1 MSAVAEPRL
10 AMAPQDVVCTR
21 APDGSMY
28 LSSPQPLE
36 PHARTVSEWL
46 EQWAS
51 VHPTR
56 VFLAERDSQQN
67 WRELNYQDALTS
79 VRRIAQGLLAAGLT
93 AERPLMVLSENS
105 IDSAKLSLAAM
116 HVGIPVVPVSAA
128 YSLMDPS
135 LDKLRHI
142 SGLVCPGMVYAGD
155 SQRYAKALAVV
166 GAPHAVISE
175 LEAHEPSAQVASEH
189 EKTGPDTLAKIL
201 FTSGSTGHPKGVMNT
216 QRMLTAS
223 QQQSLQVWRFVEDDA
238 PVVVDWLPWNHTF
251 GGNYNF
257 NLVLSTGGTLYIDA
271 GKPVPGLFDLT
282 IKNLK
287 EVAPT
292 MYFNV
297 PRGFDLLLP
306 KLEND
311 PDFCSHFFSRCR
323 FVFYAAA
330 ALPQSVYDAFMRLA
344 RRERGEDFMLVSA
357 WGATETA
364 PLCTAVHYPI
374 EQAGIVGLPV
384 PGLEVKLVPNGG
396 KLEARVRGPN
406 ITPGYYRDVQKTAQA
421 FDDEGYYCMG
431 DALRFDDPNAPEK
444 GLVFDGRVAEDFKL
458 ASGTW
463 VNVGKLRVQ
472 LLSSAKGLIQDA
484 VLTGHDRDEIGA
496 LVFLHPSAGGL
507 GNAEAM
513 NALRD
518 VLKHHN
524 ESVGSGSSVRITRAL
539 ILKDPPSIEHG
550 EITDKGY
557 INQRFVLQRRASEVS
572 RLYAKTLDTNVAA
585 AQ

>member
-1 MSAVAEPRL
+1 MSVVAEPRL
-10 AMAPQDVVCTR
+10 AMAPQSVVLTR
-21 APDGSMY
+21 SSDGTVH
-28 LSSPQPLE
+28 LCSPQALK
-36 PHARTVSEWL
+36 PHASTVSEWL
-46 EQWAS
+46 EYWARVS
-51 VHPTR
+51 PDK
-56 VFLAERDSQQN
+56 VFLAERDAHQN
-67 WRELNYQDALTS
+67 WRKLTYAEALDS
-79 VRRIAQGLLAAGLT
+79 VRSIAQGLLVAGLNT
-93 AERPLMVLSENS
+93 ERPLMVLSENS

-142 SGLVCPGMVYAGD
+142 AGVVSPGMVYASDGH
-155 SQRYAKALAVV
+155 RYAKALAAVAAQWAVV
-166 GAPHAVISE
+166 ADLQAHKPTEHVARAHA
-175 LEAHEPSAQVASEH
+175 A
-189 EKTGPDTLAKIL
+189 TGPDTLAKIL

-223 QQQSLQVWRFVEDDA
+223 QQQSLQVWQFVEDEP

-271 GKPVPGLFDLT
+271 GKPVPGLFDVT
-282 IKNLK
+282 IRNLK
-287 EVAPT
+287 DVAPT

-306 KLEND
+306 KLEGD
-311 PDFCSHFFSRCR
+311 AEFCSHFFSRCR

-374 EQAGIVGLPV
+374 DQAGIVGLPV

-406 ITPGYYRDVQKTAQA
+406 VTPGYYRDVLKTAQA
-421 FDDEGYYCMG
+421 FDEEGYYCMG
-431 DALRFDDPNAPEK
+431 DALRFDDPEVPEK

-472 LLSSAKGLIQDA
+472 LLSAAKGMIQDA

-496 LVFLHPSAGGL
+496 LVFLHPSTAGL
-507 GNAEAM
+507 GNAEAVSALC
-513 NALRD
+513 NAL
-518 VLKHHN
+518 KQHN
-524 ESVGSGSSVRITRAL
+524 ECVGSGSSVRITRAL
-539 ILKDPPSIEHG
+539 ILKEPPSIEHG

-557 INQRFVLQRRASEVS
+557 INQRFVLQRRASEVQ
-572 RLYAKTLDTNVAA
+572 RLYAPALDADVAR

>member
-1 MSAVAEPRL
+1 MSLVTESRL
-10 AMAPQDVVCTR
+10 NMAPQDVLLTR
-21 APDGSMY
+21 ASDGS
-28 LSSPQPLE
+28 LHLRSPQALKA
-36 PHARTVSEWL
+36 HARTVSEWL
-46 EQWAS
+46 KHWAMVS
-51 VHPTR
+51 PSK

-67 WRELNYQDALTS
+67 WRELTYADALTS
-79 VRRIAQGLLAAGLT
+79 VQRIAQGLLDAGLT
-93 AERPLMVLSENS
+93 GERPLMVLSENS
-105 IDSAKLSLAAM
+105 IDSAKLLLAAM

-142 SGLVCPGMVYAGD
+142 AGVVSPGMVYASD
-155 SQRYAKALAVV
+155 SQRFAKALGIV
-166 GAPHAVISE
+166 GAPLAAIAE
-175 LEAHEPSAQVASEH
+175 LEALEPTERVTHAHA
-189 EKTGPDTLAKIL
+189 KTGPDTLAKIL

-223 QQQSLQVWRFVEDDA
+223 QQQSLQVWQFVNDEA

-282 IKNLK
+282 IRNLK
-287 EVAPT
+287 DVAPT

-306 KLEND
+306 KLESD
-311 PDFCSHFFSRCR
+311 SVFCSHFFSRCR

-330 ALPQSVYDAFMRLA
+330 ALPQSVYDGFMRLA

-374 EQAGIVGLPV
+374 DQAGIVGLPV

-406 ITPGYYRDVQKTAQA
+406 VTPGYYRDAQKTALA
-421 FDDEGYYCMG
+421 FDEEGYYCMG
-431 DALRFDDPNAPEK
+431 DALRFDDPQAPEK

-472 LLSSAKGLIQDA
+472 LLSAANGLIQDA

-496 LVFLHPSAGGL
+496 LVFLHPSTAGV
-507 GNAEAM
+507 GNAEAVSSLCK
-513 NALRD
+513 ALNR
-518 VLKHHN
+518 HN
-524 ESVGSGSSVRITRAL
+524 ESVGPGSSVRITRAL
-539 ILKDPPSIEHG
+539 ILKEPPSIEHG

-557 INQRFVLQRRASEVS
+557 INQRFVLQRRATEVQ
-572 RLYAKTLDTNVAA
+572 RLYATALDADVAE